1 MRKIFFSL
9 LTVFLLP
16 AVSADDFEDF
26 EQAAAV
32 VAANYNRAVDS
43 HGTRFE
49 NSYRQHV
56 ISM

>member
-32 VAANYNRAVDS
+32 VAANSTARWILTGRVLRTVTDS
-43 HGTRFE
+43 
-49 NSYRQHV
+49 
-56 ISM
+56 M